1 MNCRRYYEPTS
12 RTYTE
17 TAADYRRELIPI
29 PRGYYAYLWDGKRV
43 QRPDNRRT
51 EADTERD
58 NTPDSEYLY
67 YIIKNYIEKH
77 GLRVIYSNGVFGWL
91 ESLKPPKK

>member
-1 MNCRRYYEPTS
+1 MS
-12 RTYTE
+12 RLPALTPE
-17 TAADYRRELIPI
+17 QRQIIADNL
-29 PRGYYAYLWDGKRV
+29 YLFPADIMRMSGMENVSKGQIIAEQKRI
-43 QRPDNRRT
+43 R
-51 EADTERD
+51 ERD

-91 ESLKPPKK
+91 ESLKPPQK

>member
-1 MNCRRYYEPTS
+1 M
-12 RTYTE
+12 E
-17 TAADYRRELIPI
+17 TVSKGQIIAEQKRIREI
-29 PRGYYAYLWDGKRV
+29 
-43 QRPDNRRT
+43 
-51 EADTERD
+51 D

-67 YIIKNYIEKH
+67 YIIINYIEKH

>member
-1 MNCRRYYEPTS
+1 MS
-12 RTYTE
+12 RLPALTPDQRQTI
-17 TAADYRRELIPI
+17 ADNL
-29 PRGYYAYLWDGKRV
+29 YLFPADIMRMSGMENVSKGQIIAEQKRI
-43 QRPDNRRT
+43 R
-51 EADTERD
+51 ERD

>member
-1 MNCRRYYEPTS
+1 MS
-12 RTYTE
+12 RLPALTPGQRQTIAENLYLFP
-17 TAADYRRELIPI
+17 ADIMRMSGMENVSKGQII
-29 PRGYYAYLWDGKRV
+29 AEQKRI
-43 QRPDNRRT
+43 R
-51 EADTERD
+51 ERD

>member
-1 MNCRRYYEPTS
+1 MS
-12 RTYTE
+12 RLPALTLEQRQTIAENLYLFP
-17 TAADYRRELIPI
+17 ADIMRISGMENVSKGQII
-29 PRGYYAYLWDGKRV
+29 AEQKRI
-43 QRPDNRRT
+43 R
-51 EADTERD
+51 ERD